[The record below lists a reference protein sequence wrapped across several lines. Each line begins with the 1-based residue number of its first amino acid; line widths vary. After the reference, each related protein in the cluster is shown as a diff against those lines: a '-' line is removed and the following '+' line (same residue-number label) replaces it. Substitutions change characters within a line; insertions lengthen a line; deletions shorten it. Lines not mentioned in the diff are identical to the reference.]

1 MEKGVIGCSAR
12 SAGGLVAVRTESC
25 RGCPALVEDQV
36 LEVVGEVDQPPI
48 LVGTGTRGKTDG
60 ADEQPHALLLACEDV
75 FVIYYPSI
83 PPKNPGKPGFS
94 GSKKSSAY
102 AMDFK

>member
-1 MEKGVIGCSAR
+1 MEKGIVGCSV
-12 SAGGLVAVRTESC
+12 SGLVAVRTESC

-36 LEVVGEVDQPPI
+36 LEAVGEVDQPD
-48 LVGTGTRGKTDG
+48 LGGGTGEETDG